1 MDDDTPNGVEYEFV
15 EWLKRNKLQSY
26 QQALEE
32 LGYEELESVV
42 VLNTEEVEALSSV
55 IQMKAGHRKK
65 FPVAI
70 QHAREKMKREKAKQ
84 EREEELNEEL
94 AQIERART
102 LAQAE
107 ARSKREHQ
115 QVDINEKTK
124 AETEINHDSTLA
136 TAKTESKHKDLLATN
151 TAKSEKATRT
161 KSDGPEN
168 KAPSCRMDSTT
179 ITLPCELRC
188 IYIC

>member
-42 VLNTEEVEALSSV
+42 LLNTEEVEALSSA

-70 QHAREKMKREKAKQ
+70 QNAREKMKREKAKQ
-84 EREEELNEEL
+84 EREEELADEL

-102 LAQAE
+102 LAQAK
-107 ARSKREHQ
+107 ARSKREQQ
-115 QVDINEKTK
+115 QVDIDEKAK

-136 TAKTESKHKDLLATN
+136 TAKTESKHTDLPAT
-151 TAKSEKATRT
+151 TTTKSEEATRT
-161 KSDGPEN
+161 KPEN
-168 KAPSCRMDSTT
+168 KAPD
-179 ITLPCELRC
+179 LPDGFK
-188 IYIC
+188 YHYFAS